1 MTPRVFTIPA
11 SAPFLPTLIEALQ
24 DGRLGLPASGDPLA
38 LATATI
44 YLPTRRACRLMRD
57 AFLDALKG
65 DGAVLPRIVP
75 IGDIDEDE
83 IAFAEA
89 SNAESLALPPPLSN
103 LERRLLLTQLV
114 TKWSSAPELHGAS
127 GTPLVAQTPAA
138 ACALADDL
146 ARLMDDMTTRNVG
159 WDRLDTLVPDQ
170 FDMFWQLTLRFLQIM
185 RQSWHGVLSETESIE
200 PMTRRDALIK
210 AEAARLS
217 GKPDAPV
224 IAAGSTGSIPAT
236 AALIATISR
245 LPHGAVV
252 LPGLDTDLDDD
263 TWRLIAG
270 DDRKGIAAA
279 PGHAQFAMQALLT
292 RIGIT
297 REAVVPLAPARGRER
312 LVSEA
317 LRPAAA
323 TENWRQ
329 SAADRAFQAHADAAL
344 RTITMIEAAH
354 PEEEALAIAVV
365 LREAVQE
372 GKTAAL
378 VTADRALARRVSA
391 ALGRWGI
398 AAEDS
403 AGDAL
408 ADTPAGIFARLAAA
422 TALDGTPPVTL
433 LALLKHP
440 LLRLDRNHNES
451 AVAALERAILRGP
464 RPRPGTSGLAGA
476 LASLSLL
483 LEKFRRGE
491 RIDLHPSDPRSRLS
505 GRELAGAIELVERL
519 RAALAPLET
528 LADGPH
534 SFAEF
539 ASRHRAV
546 LAALSRHGEAEVAFA
561 GPDGRKLADALDE
574 LSDSKAAAGL
584 AVEKSDYVEL
594 FAAALAGRDV
604 RPEPPRGVRVRILGR
619 LEARLIES
627 DRVVLGG
634 LVEGSWP
641 PESNSDAWLSRP
653 MRLGLGLDLPERR
666 IGLAAH
672 DFAQLLGARE
682 VVLTKAAKIEG
693 TPTVA
698 SRFIQR
704 LAAVAGARWQE
715 AVVRGNRYLAWT
727 RELDRPERIAAAPQ
741 PAPRPPRAAR
751 PKSLSVTEI
760 EDWLRDPYTI
770 YAKHVLALRPLE
782 AVDTEPGA
790 AERGSIIHAAIGE
803 FTERFAKELPA
814 DPARTLIALGEPR
827 FVALED
833 FPEARAFWWPRVLRI
848 AHWIARW
855 EAERRAAIVSLRAEI
870 RGSIDIALGEGNFKL
885 RGVAD
890 RIELRA
896 DGRFAILDYKTGS
909 ARTEKQVRTGL
920 APQLTLEA
928 AMLRNGGF
936 AGIPGSGS
944 VAEVAYVQLKGGE
957 PAGELKPIAFKEGTP
972 DLQAD
977 RALEKLRGLAQRFD
991 DEATPYRSLVHP
1003 MWTTH
1008 YGDYDHLARVKEWSS
1023 SGGVIDDIP
1032 GGE

>member
-11 SAPFLPTLIEALQ
+11 SAPFLPTLIEALH
-24 DGRLGLPASGDPLA
+24 DGRLGLPASRDPLA
-38 LATATI
+38 LAGATI
-44 YLPTRRACRLMRD
+44 YLPTRRARRLMRD

-89 SNAESLALPPPLSN
+89 SNAESLALPPLLSS

-114 TKWSSAPELHGAS
+114 TKWSTSPELHGPS

-146 ARLMDDMTTRNVG
+146 ARLMDDMTTRNVA
-159 WDRLDTLVPDQ
+159 WDRLDTLVPEQ

-185 RQSWHGVLSETESIE
+185 GQSWQGVLRDTGSIE
-200 PMTRRDALIK
+200 PMARRDALIK

-217 GKPDAPV
+217 SKPDAPV

-245 LPHGAVV
+245 LPRGAVV
-252 LPGLDTDLDDD
+252 LPGLDTDLDDV

-270 DDRKGIAAA
+270 DETKGIAAA
-279 PGHAQFAMQALLT
+279 PGHPQFAMQALLT

-297 REAVVPLAPARGRER
+297 REAVVPLAPSRGRER

-323 TENWRQ
+323 TEKWRQ
-329 SAADRAFQAHADAAL
+329 SAADPAFTAHADTAL
-344 RTITMIEAAH
+344 RTVTMIEAAH
-354 PEEEALAIAVV
+354 PEEEALAIAVA

-372 GKTAAL
+372 GKTTAL

-403 AGDAL
+403 AGNAL

-422 TALDGTPPVTL
+422 TALDATPPVTL

-440 LLRLDRNHNES
+440 LLRLDRSRNET

-464 RPRPGTSGLAGA
+464 RPRPGTAGLKRA
-476 LASLSLL
+476 LENLSVL
-483 LEKFRRGE
+483 LEKYRRGE
-491 RIDLHPSDPRSRLS
+491 RIDLHPSDPRSRLGS
-505 GRELAGAIELVERL
+505 HELAAAMELVGRL
-519 RAALAPLET
+519 TTALEPLET
-528 LADGPH
+528 MPDGPH
-534 SFAEF
+534 SLAEF

-546 LAALSRHGEAEVAFA
+546 LAALSKDGDGEVAFV

-574 LSDSKAAAGL
+574 LAQSAAAAGL

-594 FAAALAGRDV
+594 FAATLAGRDL

-619 LEARLIES
+619 LEARLLES

-653 MRLGLGLDLPERR
+653 MRLALGLDLPERR

-672 DFAQLLGARE
+672 DFAQLLGACE
-682 VVLTKAAKIEG
+682 VVLAKAAKIEG
-693 TPTVA
+693 APTVA

-715 AVVRGNRYLAWT
+715 TIARGNRYLSWA
-727 RELDRPERIAAAPQ
+727 RELDRPKRIAAAPQ

-770 YAKHVLALRPLE
+770 YARHVLALRPLD

-803 FTERFAKELPA
+803 FTERFAKDLPP
-814 DPARTLIALGEPR
+814 DPARALIALGEPR
-827 FVALED
+827 FAALED
-833 FPEARAFWWPRVLRI
+833 FPEARAFWWPRFLRI
-848 AHWIARW
+848 AHWIAHW
-855 EAERRAAIVSLRAEI
+855 EAERRAVIASLRAEI
-870 RGSIDIALGEGNFKL
+870 RGSIDIGLGEDNFKL
-885 RGVAD
+885 RGIAD

-896 DGRFAILDYKTGS
+896 DGRYAILDYKTGS

-936 AGIPGSGS
+936 ADIPSGGS
-944 VAEVAYVQLKGGE
+944 VAELAYVKLKGGE
-957 PAGELKPIAFKEGTP
+957 PAGELKTIAFKEGTP
-972 DLQAD
+972 DMQAD
-977 RALEKLRGLAQRFD
+977 RALEKLCALAQRFE

-1032 GGE
+1032 GVE